1 MQSNDIS
8 VERFEKSQEIIQD
21 LKSQITQLKQ
31 ENFIQKDQLQEIQD
45 HTNQL
50 DIDNNQLTHRM
61 KQLKD
66 LLEQRDQTIKRIHDK
81 INEDKPNGNI

>member
-8 VERFEKSQEIIQD
+8 LERFEKSQEIIQD

>member
-8 VERFEKSQEIIQD
+8 LERFEKSQEIIQE